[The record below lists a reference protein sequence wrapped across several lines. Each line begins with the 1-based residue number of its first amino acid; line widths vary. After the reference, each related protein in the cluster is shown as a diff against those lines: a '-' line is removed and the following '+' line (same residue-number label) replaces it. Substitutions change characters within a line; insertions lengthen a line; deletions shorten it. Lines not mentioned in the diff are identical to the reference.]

1 MGLITTNVVAAG
13 RFGTRFLF
21 YESSYAGGVIPAIL
35 IANAVFNVF
44 AWPTFLRRVMK
55 DPRARDARGRPT
67 PFLTVHIVLVT
78 IALVLAALSAVAA
91 VLIIIRVW

>member
-1 MGLITTNVVAAG
+1 MWLQKAERPEKSCCAEG
-13 RFGTRFLF
+13 
-21 YESSYAGGVIPAIL
+21 SYAGGVIPAIL

-55 DPRARDARGRPT
+55 DPRARDASGKPT
-67 PFLTVHIVLVT
+67 PFLRVHVVLVT

-91 VLIIIRVW
+91 VLIIIGVW